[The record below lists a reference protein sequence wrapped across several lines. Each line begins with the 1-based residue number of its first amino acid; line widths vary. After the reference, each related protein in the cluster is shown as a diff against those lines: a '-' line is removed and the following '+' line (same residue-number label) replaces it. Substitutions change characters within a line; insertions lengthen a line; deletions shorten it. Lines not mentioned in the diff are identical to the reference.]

1 MRIQRITSPFLDEN
15 AYVVSATGSDEAIVI
30 DPGVDTHQRIRDYL
44 TETGLSATAVLLT
57 HGHAD
62 HVWDSA
68 LVGRPVHIAKPD
80 EYRLDDPIQYLP
92 PAFARIANW
101 TKPET
106 IVSLSSLTK
115 TYAAGLPI
123 LMIPAPGHTEG
134 SVILLAEI
142 PTGDVLETNCD
153 LTGYS
158 GEPLISNQP
167 IAFTGDV
174 IFAGSVGRT
183 DLAGGDE
190 TQMRHTLRTLANAI
204 DPRTWMFPGHGPT
217 TVWRHEMETNPYVI
231 RAKRIG

>member
-15 AYVVSATGSDEAIVI
+15 AYVVSATGSDEAIII
-30 DPGVDTHQRIRDYL
+30 DPGVSTHERVTDYL
-44 TETGLSATAVLLT
+44 TENGLKPTAVLLT

-68 LVGRPVHIAKPD
+68 SFDLPVLIAKPD

-92 PAFARIANW
+92 PTFARIARW
-101 TKPET
+101 TKPHT
-106 IVSLSSLTK
+106 VQPLSSSTH
-115 TYAAGLPI
+115 TYARGLPI

-134 SVILLAEI
+134 SVILLSEMPA
-142 PTGDVLETNCD
+142 GDVLETNCD
-153 LTGYS
+153 IAGYT
-158 GEPLISNQP
+158 GEPLPSNQP

-217 TVWRHEMETNPYVI
+217 TVWKHEMDTNPYVI